1 MGGIIMYTI
10 ECQRTLQGNR
20 STIIYFSFFF
30 SKKKFCFN
38 LISVV
43 MPTME
48 DEGPNYRVLS
58 IQSHTV
64 SGYCGNKAA
73 VFPLQ
78 TLGFDVDILNTVQFS
93 NHTGYPSWTGS
104 KMTADHVQE
113 LFDGLE
119 ANGLTED
126 YTHVL
131 TGYIGNYSILEKV
144 ELMVQK
150 LKAINPSLI
159 YVCDTVMGDEGALY
173 VAPEIVP
180 LYRNI
185 MRFVDV
191 VTPNQFEAEL
201 LSEMKIKS
209 LLDASSVTKKL
220 HTLGSPNV
228 IITSLTVPLKDVP
241 KEIHSE
247 TSSDES
253 LYCFTSQ
260 ILPDGTIEQNLISF
274 PTYPGYFT
282 GTGDLFSSLVVA
294 RLQEQMNTS
303 DIPSLIEA
311 AYRVICSVN
320 AITKNTWLHQQKKV
334 LLEKTQGIRLKP
346 DSAKVTRQ
354 CELQLIKGKKEIE
367 NPGLVGS
374 DIVKK
379 IRISQL

>member
-1 MGGIIMYTI
+1 
-10 ECQRTLQGNR
+10 
-20 STIIYFSFFF
+20 
-30 SKKKFCFN
+30 
-38 LISVV
+38 
-43 MPTME
+43 
-48 DEGPNYRVLS
+48 
-58 IQSHTV
+58 
-64 SGYCGNKAA
+64 
-73 VFPLQ
+73 
-78 TLGFDVDILNTVQFS
+78 
-93 NHTGYPSWTGS
+93 
-104 KMTADHVQE
+104 
-113 LFDGLE
+113 
-119 ANGLTED
+119 
-126 YTHVL
+126 
-131 TGYIGNYSILEKV
+131 
-144 ELMVQK
+144 
-150 LKAINPSLI
+150 
-159 YVCDTVMGDEGALY
+159 MGDEGALY

-209 LLDASSVTKKL
+209 LLDASNVTKKL

-241 KEIHSE
+241 KVIHSE

-260 ILPDGTIEQNLISF
+260 TLPDGTIEQNLISF

-294 RLQEQMNTS
+294 RLQEQMNKS
-303 DIPSLIEA
+303 DIPSLAEA
-311 AYRVICSVN
+311 AYLVICSVN
-320 AITKNTWLHQQKKV
+320 AITKNTWLHQQKKI
-334 LLEKTQGIRLKP
+334 LLEKTQATRLKP

-367 NPGLVGS
+367 NPGLAGS
-374 DIVKK
+374 GIVKK